1 MGPLCFLCLF
11 AATRFL
17 HHRIM
22 IALVRRSDSVLA
34 FDHRVPYYPVPMS
47 RYRVPQKPGSKYI
60 TPEGKQRLSDE
71 FTYLWRS
78 KRPEVTAAL
87 AAAAAEGDRS
97 ENAEYIYRKKQLREI
112 DARIHHLKDRLEHI
126 VVVDTSPTDPSRVFF
141 GAWVRLEDEE
151 GNRSEY
157 RIVGPDEF
165 DSTKGLISMDSP
177 MARALMKKAEGDE
190 VVVKRPKGDALFLIK
205 NVQYR
210 PFE

>member
-1 MGPLCFLCLF
+1 M
-11 AATRFL
+11 
-17 HHRIM
+17 
-22 IALVRRSDSVLA
+22 
-34 FDHRVPYYPVPMS
+34 PYYPFPMS
-47 RYRVPQKPGSKYI
+47 RYRPPQIPGSKFI
-60 TPEGKQRLSDE
+60 TPEGKKRLSDE
-71 FTYLWRS
+71 FEFLWRE

-126 VVVDTSPTDPSRVFF
+126 VVVDSKPTNEAQVFF

-151 GNRSEY
+151 GNVNTY

-165 DSTKGLISMDSP
+165 DAARNLISMDAP
-177 MARALMKKAEGDE
+177 MARALMKKTEGDE
-190 VVVKRPKGDALFLIK
+190 VLVKRPKGDTLITIVA
-205 NVQYR
+205 VQYK